1 MVAGIL
7 ALRLAGVEQEA
18 VWAEVVQRCSA
29 ARPALPVLVALVGVR
44 EHVMLVC
51 RVAPMRRG
59 RGGQQQQRDR
69 HPRLL
74 TVAAHCSL
82 STLISHCAT
91 APVRT
96 TLCCTRNTLLHRLL
110 PCRAGIVDYSRKL
123 TSAMNQ
129 HGHEGVLYLSAWC
142 PSLG

>member
-1 MVAGIL
+1 MRVTWFCFLQLVSFLAAVLHGVNVVAGIL

-96 TLCCTRNTLLHRLL
+96 TLCCTRNTLLG
-110 PCRAGIVDYSRKL
+110 RAVL
-123 TSAMNQ
+123 Q
-129 HGHEGVLYLSAWC
+129 HGLHRTTLS
-142 PSLG
+142 